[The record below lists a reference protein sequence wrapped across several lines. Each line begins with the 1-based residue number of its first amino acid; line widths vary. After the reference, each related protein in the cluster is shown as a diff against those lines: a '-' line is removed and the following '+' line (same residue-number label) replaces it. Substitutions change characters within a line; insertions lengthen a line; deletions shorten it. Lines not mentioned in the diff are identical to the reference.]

1 MNFFKKKEVN
11 HLDMTN
17 IPEHIAFIMDGN
29 GRWAKKRKLP
39 VSMGHNK
46 GVERVEDM
54 IEAGINFGVKYMSF
68 YAFSTENWKRDKEEV
83 DHLFGLIHTFHE
95 KKFPKLMKQ
104 GICLKFIGSR
114 KNLPV
119 DLLAAINTMESES
132 SNNQN
137 MIVNIAFNYG
147 GRLEIV
153 ETVNNLIEEGNSEV
167 SEELINDNLYTAGQP
182 DVDLVIRT
190 SGEMRISNFLIW
202 QLSYSEFSFPTTLW
216 PDYGKKEFTKSL
228 IDYQKRNRRFGG
240 R

>member
-11 HLDMTN
+11 HLDMNN

-54 IEAGINFGVKYMSF
+54 IEAGIDFGVKYMSF

-83 DHLFGLIHTFHE
+83 DHLFGMIHTFHE

-119 DLLAAINTMESES
+119 DLLVAINTMESES

-153 ETVNNLIEEGNSEV
+153 ETINHLIEEGVNEV

-202 QLSYSEFSFPTTLW
+202 QLSYAEFSFPTTLW